1 MTPSRSRQ
9 IARIAIP
16 VSLEYVVMLGL
27 NFVNQIIVGGLGALA
42 IAAVGFANSLTFIL
56 VITLSAIGVS
66 VQILVS
72 RAYGAH
78 RVHDLNHTV
87 TNSLLFALI
96 GGGGLSLILALF
108 PSQVLRL
115 AGGSSGVTEL
125 GSTFLSLTALC
136 LAPNIASS
144 VFSAVLRGT
153 DHAKAP
159 LIATSISVVLNTALS
174 YVLVYGW
181 GPVPA
186 LGVAGAGWATLL
198 TATLKAVILAFQVF
212 SEYKVSQ
219 WEAPASWQAF
229 VTELRPVFVTAIPF
243 GLTELVWTL
252 GIFSYNVI
260 TQRLGDEPLAASQ
273 ITNTLEGIFITGSMG
288 LASAASALIN
298 REIGA
303 GNASAAAGW
312 KETLMRTG
320 LVTGVG
326 FGMLYGLSAVFI
338 PTWFGNAGTDV
349 QHLAMVGIVVNAF
362 IQVVK
367 VRNMILAG
375 GVLASGNELKGI
387 VLGDVTGALF
397 VGVPLAI
404 VLGLFTPLGYWGILT
419 ARCIDELAKLFV
431 FGWYGRHINWHKVVA
446 DHSRERAEIVEQ

>member
-1 MTPSRSRQ
+1 MSLSAQRQ

-16 VSLEYVVMLGL
+16 VSLEYIVMLGL

-66 VQILVS
+66 VQILVA
-72 RAYGAH
+72 RAYGAK

-87 TNSLLFALI
+87 TNSLLFSLI
-96 GGGGLSLILALF
+96 GGGGLSLFLALL
-108 PSQVLRL
+108 PQQVLTWTG
-115 AGGSSGVTEL
+115 ASTGVIGL
-125 GSTFLSLTALC
+125 GSTYLALTALS
-136 LAPNIASS
+136 LGPNIASS

-159 LIATSISVVLNTALS
+159 LIATTISVVLNTTLS

-181 GPVPA
+181 GPIPA

-198 TATLKAVILAFQVF
+198 TAILKAAILAFQVF
-212 SEYKVSQ
+212 SVYRVSQ
-219 WEAPASWQAF
+219 WESPSSWQEF
-229 VTELRPVFVTAIPF
+229 VTGLRPVFVTAIPF

-303 GNASAAAGW
+303 GDPEAAAKW
-312 KETLMRTG
+312 KDTLMRAG
-320 LVTGVG
+320 LVTGVA
-326 FGMLYGLSAVFI
+326 FGLLYGLSAVFI
-338 PTWFGNAGTDV
+338 PAWFGNAGSTV
-349 QHLAMVGIVVNAF
+349 QHLAMVGIVVNAS

-375 GVLASGNELKGI
+375 GVLASGNVLRGI

-404 VLGLFTPLGYWGILT
+404 ILGLFTPLGYWGILA
-419 ARCIDELAKLFV
+419 ARCVDEFAKLVV
-431 FGWYGRHINWHKVVA
+431 FGWYGKRIDWQKVVQ
-446 DHSRERAEIVEQ
+446 DHSLQRPETVEQ